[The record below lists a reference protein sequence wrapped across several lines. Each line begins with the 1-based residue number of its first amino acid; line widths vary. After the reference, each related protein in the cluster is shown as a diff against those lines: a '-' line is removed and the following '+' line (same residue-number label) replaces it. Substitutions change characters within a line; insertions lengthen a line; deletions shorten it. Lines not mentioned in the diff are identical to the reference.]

1 METLKRSIF
10 SFIIVNL
17 VNKDILHFLITN
29 GLSTDCCTKESV
41 HKFFGRVMKM
51 LNVSIFSFITLNL
64 VKKAILHLHV
74 TTATEICM
82 KKVIGSCLRRASFI
96 ELFKLNV

>member
-1 METLKRSIF
+1 
-10 SFIIVNL
+10 
-17 VNKDILHFLITN
+17 
-29 GLSTDCCTKESV
+29 
-41 HKFFGRVMKM
+41 M

-64 VKKAILHLHV
+64 AKKAILHLHV